1 MDKTSKIEAKWIIP
15 VSSPPIEDG
24 VIIIREGRIA
34 FIGEKGGCP
43 DIYCDEIIDCQQQ
56 IVMPGLIN
64 PHTHLALSGLKGRIR
79 QGLGFTDWIREVVSY
94 TREMSQEDV
103 ISSVKMGIDELVSAG
118 TTTIGDISRSGYS
131 LKILKESGLRGI
143 VYKEVI
149 GFNRSQREEEMES
162 LRVCIESL
170 SSNGKVIFGVSPH
183 SPYTLSQELLK
194 ESYSFAVKRDY
205 PVAIHI
211 AETVSESEFIE
222 KGTGEIRDLM
232 IEFGLWDKGWYPPGD
247 SPVRYLNNI
256 GVLKGIMGIH
266 LNHVDDHDLDLLK
279 ENEVSVIFCPG
290 SNQWF
295 GRDIRYSL
303 PGFLER
309 GINVALATDSL
320 ASNWNIN
327 LFLEMRRTNILFPQL
342 DYHLIIE
349 MCTINGAKA
358 LNMENQIGDLSI
370 GKYADMVIIDLPD
383 HKINDPEEYVVTEV
397 DRARFTLLEG
407 NPIQ

>member
-256 GVLKGIMGIH
+256 GALKGIMGIH

-358 LNMENQIGDLSI
+358 LNMENQIGELSI
-370 GKYADMVIIDLPD
+370 GKYADMVIIRS
-383 HKINDPEEYVVTEV
+383 EERRVGKECRSRWSPYH
-397 DRARFTLLEG
+397 
-407 NPIQ
+407 

>member
-1 MDKTSKIEAKWIIP
+1 MTGVQTCAL
-15 VSSPPIEDG
+15 PIW
-24 VIIIREGRIA
+24 
-34 FIGEKGGCP
+34 
-43 DIYCDEIIDCQQQ
+43 
-56 IVMPGLIN
+56 
-64 PHTHLALSGLKGRIR
+64 H
-79 QGLGFTDWIREVVSY
+79 
-94 TREMSQEDV
+94 
-103 ISSVKMGIDELVSAG
+103 
-118 TTTIGDISRSGYS
+118 
-131 LKILKESGLRGI
+131 
-143 VYKEVI
+143 
-149 GFNRSQREEEMES
+149 
-162 LRVCIESL
+162 
-170 SSNGKVIFGVSPH
+170 
-183 SPYTLSQELLK
+183 
-194 ESYSFAVKRDY
+194 
-205 PVAIHI
+205 
-211 AETVSESEFIE
+211 
-222 KGTGEIRDLM
+222 
-232 IEFGLWDKGWYPPGD
+232 PPGD

-303 PGFLER
+303 SGFLER

-320 ASNWNIN
+320 ASNWNLN
-327 LFLEMRRTNILFPQL
+327 LFLEMRRTNNLFTQL
-342 DYHLIIE
+342 DYHPIIE